1 VFLQNCIHFLKA
13 APGSHSDTHV
23 TYAHDGCQLND
34 IKNEYITDIQEE
46 QDPLLTTYPLIK
58 SEHEVSCVCVC
69 VCIAMHVTCYACV
82 KLKCIKLSLYLKL
95 LLTGYDSV

>member
-1 VFLQNCIHFLKA
+1 MIGENLVFLQNCIHFLKA

-23 TYAHDGCQLND
+23 TSSHDGCQLND

-46 QDPLLTTYPLIK
+46 QDPLLITYPLIK

-69 VCIAMHVTCYACV
+69 VCA
-82 KLKCIKLSLYLKL
+82 L
-95 LLTGYDSV
+95 LCM